1 MVFKTLDSEAVAI
14 NSATDRIAY
23 PTLIDGAI
31 YNFWQDKTNPRGLWR
46 ETTPADYASATP
58 TWKTVI
64 DLDALAKTENKNWIW
79 EGADCDSPSQTRCM
93 IALSDGGEDAHTV
106 REFDLKT
113 GAFVDT
119 GFVLPHGK
127 QDVAWVD
134 DDTLMVARE
143 WSPGELTSSGY
154 PFVVKQLKRG
164 QTLDQA
170 TEIYRGAK
178 TDVSDDPFEIHDG
191 DGHRLVGLTKAPSFF
206 DTKKFIITARGL
218 VPLDMPLQSNFSGM
232 VAGKTLVK
240 LDQQWIVDGSTFT
253 QGSLVSLD
261 YAALTTD
268 PQHLKPSLV
277 YAPGPRETLDSI
289 ATTHDRMIVTTYENV
304 KGRAFTY
311 TPGADAAWTRT
322 PLALPDN
329 ATIGVVDSDQ
339 TSSTAFVYA
348 TSFLTPTTLWQI
360 DTAAGTLTAIKTAK
374 ARFDA
379 SQDVAEQHE
388 ATSKDGTQIPYFV
401 VHRKDTIFDGH
412 TPTILTAYGGFA
424 VSNTPHYDGTLGK
437 VWLERGGAYALANI
451 RGGGEFGPAW
461 HNAGLKT
468 HRQRIYDDFAAVAR
482 ALETSKLTSTRHLG
496 IIGGSNGGLLMGVE
510 FTQHPELYNAVFIEV
525 PLLDM
530 LRFEK
535 IAAGS
540 SWVGEYGSV
549 SVPAERKFLASIS
562 PYNNLHAGTKYPK
575 PFVFTTTK
583 DDRVG
588 PQHARKFAAKLSAL
602 HVPYYY
608 YEVIEGGHA
617 TGANIKERSFT
628 AALEYT
634 YFAEQLGATATPI
647 ALR

>member
-1 MVFKTLDSEAVAI
+1 M
-14 NSATDRIAY
+14 
-23 PTLIDGAI
+23 
-31 YNFWQDKTNPRGLWR
+31 
-46 ETTPADYASATP
+46 
-58 TWKTVI
+58 
-64 DLDALAKTENKNWIW
+64 
-79 EGADCDSPSQTRCM
+79 
-93 IALSDGGEDAHTV
+93 
-106 REFDLKT
+106 
-113 GAFVDT
+113 
-119 GFVLPHGK
+119 LPHGK
-127 QDVAWVD
+127 QNVAWVD
-134 DDTLMVARE
+134 DDTLLVARE

-164 QTLDQA
+164 QTLDRA

-178 TDVSDDPFEIHDG
+178 TDVSDDPFEVHDG
-191 DGHRLVGLTKAPSFF
+191 DGHRLIGLTEAPSFF
-206 DTKKFIITARGL
+206 DTKKFIITTNGL
-218 VPLDMPLQSNFSGM
+218 VPLDMPMQAYFSGM

-240 LDQQWIVDGSTFT
+240 LDQDWTVNGSTFA

-261 YAALTTD
+261 YAALTTE
-268 PQHLKPSLV
+268 PQHLKPTIV
-277 YAPGPRETLDSI
+277 YAPGSRETFDNI

-311 TPGADAAWTRT
+311 TPNADGTWTRGRHSRSRT
-322 PLALPDN
+322 TRRSASSIAIKRVRPRSFTRRVFSHPRRCGRSIPRQAPLPR
-329 ATIGVVDSDQ
+329 S
-339 TSSTAFVYA
+339 
-348 TSFLTPTTLWQI
+348 
-360 DTAAGTLTAIKTAK
+360 KTAK

-379 SQDVAEQHE
+379 SRDVAEQHE

-401 VHRKDTIFDGH
+401 VRPKNTIFDGH
-412 TPTILTAYGGFA
+412 TPTILTAYGGFNY
-424 VSNTPHYDGTLGK
+424 SNTPSYDGTLGK
-437 VWLERGGAYALANI
+437 VWLERGGAYVLANI

-588 PQHARKFAAKLSAL
+588 PQHARKFAAKLSAM

-608 YEVIEGGHA
+608 YEVIEGGHG

-628 AALEYT
+628 SALEYT
-634 YFAEQLGATATPI
+634 YFAEQLGI
-647 ALR
+647 SKI